1 MTLDAKSLRLRR
13 LVADAIGGG
22 VAGHVGPALS
32 LIEVIRTLY
41 DDFLRTDP
49 LRPDWPERDRFIL
62 SKGHGCLALY
72 AVLADRGFISMDDLR
87 SFGRTGSL
95 LSGHPERGVVPGVE
109 ASTGALGHG
118 LPIAVGMALAA
129 RIRGM
134 SYRVVVVTGDGE
146 LNEGSNWEAALH
158 AGKHRLDQLSV
169 FVDRN
174 GWQCFG
180 RAAEVADMHPLAGKF
195 ASFGFATAEV
205 DGHSMT
211 ELREVM
217 SRLPLAAGQPSAVI
231 CHTTK
236 GKGIPAAEDS
246 PAWHHL
252 RLEEATVDEIRE
264 ALRVRAGAEDSCG

>member
-1 MTLDAKSLRLRR
+1 MTLDTTSLYLRR
-13 LVADAIGGG
+13 LVVDAMSDGG
-22 VAGHVGPALS
+22 AGHLGPALS
-32 LIEVIRTLY
+32 LIEVLRALY
-41 DDFLRTDP
+41 DHYLRTDP
-49 LRPDWPERDRFIL
+49 RRPDWPDRDRLVL

-72 AVLADRGFISMDDLR
+72 AVLADRGFIGLDDLR
-87 SFGRTGSL
+87 SFGRPGSIL
-95 LSGHPERGVVPGVE
+95 AGHPERGVVPGVE
-109 ASTGALGHG
+109 ASTGSLGHG

-129 RIRGM
+129 RIRGAA
-134 SYRVVVVTGDGE
+134 YRVVVVTGDGE

-158 AGKHRLDQLSV
+158 AGKHRLDRLSV

-180 RAAEVADMHPLAGKF
+180 RSDEVADLHPLADKF
-195 ASFGFATAEV
+195 RSFGFATAEV
-205 DGHSMT
+205 DGHSMD

-217 SRLPLAAGQPSAVI
+217 SRLPLAAGRPSAVI

-252 RLEEATVDEIRE
+252 RVSEVTIRE
-264 ALRVRAGAEDSCG
+264 MRQALEVSAAEEDSCG